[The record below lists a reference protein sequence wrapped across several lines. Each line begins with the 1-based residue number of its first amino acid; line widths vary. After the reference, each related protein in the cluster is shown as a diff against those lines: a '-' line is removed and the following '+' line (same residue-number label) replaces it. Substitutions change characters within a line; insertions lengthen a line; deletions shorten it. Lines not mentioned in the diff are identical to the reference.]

1 MARRGAPA
9 LYELMR
15 PGQAPGAEA
24 PSGPAPRQ
32 PSPRRGPSQPIV
44 FEVPFRWAL
53 VTVGIVAVLLAVAYG
68 IGVARGRSLG
78 AAAAPA
84 DALGAVPQSGS
95 PAPSGAGSPA
105 IPAMKPGDAAG
116 NAPKRA
122 VADGRPLPPASN
134 NNADPRVKGYRYY
147 VLAHPSGEKAPGIVD
162 FCRANGL
169 DAYLVP
175 DDTALFRKIIVL
187 PGYKDASEKNSPEI
201 KALEAAIK
209 RVGSKLKAQAR
220 GNPDFADAYPE
231 IFR

>member
-15 PGQAPGAEA
+15 TGQSAGAEA
-24 PSGPAPRQ
+24 PAGPAPRQ

-53 VTVGIVAVLLAVAYG
+53 AAVGIVAVLLAIAYG
-68 IGVARGRSLG
+68 VGVARGRSI
-78 AAAAPA
+78 AAPA
-84 DALGAVPQSGS
+84 PEPTATAPVAPGPVGGGSPSIPSGKGVEPTGAVT
-95 PAPSGAGSPA
+95 
-105 IPAMKPGDAAG
+105 
-116 NAPKRA
+116 KRST
-122 VADGRPLPPASN
+122 ADGRPLPPASN
-134 NNADPRVKGYRYY
+134 NNVDPRIKGHRYY
-147 VLAHPSGEKAPGIVD
+147 VLAHPSGEKAPGIVE

-187 PGYKDASEKNSPEI
+187 PGYKDASERNSPEI

>member
-24 PSGPAPRQ
+24 PAGQAPRQ
-32 PSPRRGPSQPIV
+32 PSARRGPSQPIV

-53 VTVGIVAVLLAVAYG
+53 VAVGIVAVLLAVAYG
-68 IGVARGRSLG
+68 IGVMRGRSLASS
-78 AAAAPA
+78 AAAVDPVVALPA
-84 DALGAVPQSGS
+84 SA
-95 PAPSGAGSPA
+95 APSGAGSPS
-105 IPAMKPGDAAG
+105 IPAMKASDGAA
-116 NAPKRA
+116 AAAKRP
-122 VADGRPLPPASN
+122 VADGRPLPPAAN

-187 PGYKDASEKNSPEI
+187 PGYKDASERNSPEI

-209 RVGSKLKAQAR
+209 RVGAKLKAQAR

>member
-15 PGQAPGAEA
+15 TGPAAGGEA
-24 PSGPAPRQ
+24 STAPAPRQ

-53 VTVGIVAVLLAVAYG
+53 AAVGVVAVLLAVAYG
-68 IGVARGRSLG
+68 IGVARGRSVAASAAPSEPPAMVATLPQGAAPAPGSPSIPAMKGPDG
-78 AAAAPA
+78 AAAAA
-84 DALGAVPQSGS
+84 
-95 PAPSGAGSPA
+95 
-105 IPAMKPGDAAG
+105 
-116 NAPKRA
+116 KRP

-134 NNADPRVKGYRYY
+134 NNVDPRLKGYRYY

-187 PGYKDASEKNSPEI
+187 PGYKDATERNSPEI

-209 RVGSKLKAQAR
+209 RVGAKLKAQAR

>member
-24 PSGPAPRQ
+24 PAGQAPRQ
-32 PSPRRGPSQPIV
+32 PSTRRGPSQPIV

-53 VTVGIVAVLLAVAYG
+53 VSVGIVAVLLAVAYG
-68 IGVARGRSLG
+68 IGVMRGRSL
-78 AAAAPA
+78 ASSAAPA
-84 DALGAVPQSGS
+84 DPVVAPPAAVTAPGTGS
-95 PAPSGAGSPA
+95 PS
-105 IPAMKPGDAAG
+105 IPAMKPSDGSAAP
-116 NAPKRA
+116 AKRP
-122 VADGRPLPPASN
+122 VADGRPLPAAAN

-187 PGYKDASEKNSPEI
+187 PGYKDASERNSPEI

-209 RVGSKLKAQAR
+209 RVGAKLKAQAR

>member
-15 PGQAPGAEA
+15 PGQAPGADA
-24 PSGPAPRQ
+24 PAGQAPRQ
-32 PSPRRGPSQPIV
+32 SSPRRGPTQPIV

-53 VTVGIVAVLLAVAYG
+53 ACVGAVAVLLAIAYG
-68 IGVARGRSLG
+68 IGVMRGRSL
-78 AAAAPA
+78 AASAGPVDPVVVAPPAA
-84 DALGAVPQSGS
+84 GT
-95 PAPSGAGSPA
+95 PSNSGSPA
-105 IPAMKPGDAAG
+105 IPAMKPADGAT
-116 NAPKRA
+116 APAKRPA
-122 VADGRPLPPASN
+122 ADGRPLPPAAN

-187 PGYKDASEKNSPEI
+187 PGYKDASERNSPEI

-209 RVGSKLKAQAR
+209 RVGAKLKAQAR

>member
-24 PSGPAPRQ
+24 PAGQAPRQ
-32 PSPRRGPSQPIV
+32 PSTRRGPSQPIV

-53 VTVGIVAVLLAVAYG
+53 VSVGVVAVLLAVAYG
-68 IGVARGRSLG
+68 IGVMRGRSL
-78 AAAAPA
+78 A
-84 DALGAVPQSGS
+84 S
-95 PAPSGAGSPA
+95 PAATVDPVVAPPAAVSASGAGSPT
-105 IPAMKPGDAAG
+105 IPAMKPADGVS
-116 NAPKRA
+116 APAKRP
-122 VADGRPLPPASN
+122 VADGRPLPPAAN
-134 NNADPRVKGYRYY
+134 NNVDPRVKGYRYY

-187 PGYKDASEKNSPEI
+187 PGYKDASERNSPEI

-209 RVGSKLKAQAR
+209 RVGAKLKAQAR

>member
-15 PGQAPGAEA
+15 PGQAPGAES
-24 PSGPAPRQ
+24 PSAPAPRQ
-32 PSPRRGPSQPIV
+32 PSPRRGPTQPIV

-53 VTVGIVAVLLAVAYG
+53 ATVGIVAVLLAVAYG
-68 IGVARGRSLG
+68 IGVARGR
-78 AAAAPA
+78 
-84 DALGAVPQSGS
+84 ALGSAALPAEAVVAAPQSGS
-95 PAPSGAGSPA
+95 PAASGAGSPT
-105 IPAMKPGDAAG
+105 IPSMKQGDAAG
-116 NAPKRA
+116 TAPKRP
-122 VADGRPLPPASN
+122 VADGRPLPPAAN
-134 NNADPRVKGYRYY
+134 NNVDPRVKGNRYY

-209 RVGSKLKAQAR
+209 RVGAKLKAQAR

>member
-24 PSGPAPRQ
+24 PAGQAPRQ
-32 PSPRRGPSQPIV
+32 PSSRRGPAQPIV

-53 VTVGIVAVLLAVAYG
+53 AGVGIVAVLLAVAYG
-68 IGVARGRSLG
+68 VGVMRGRSLASS
-78 AAAAPA
+78 AASVEPVVAPPVSA
-84 DALGAVPQSGS
+84 TPPGS
-95 PAPSGAGSPA
+95 GSPA
-105 IPAMKPGDAAG
+105 IPAMKPADGAA
-116 NAPKRA
+116 APAKRS
-122 VADGRPLPPASN
+122 VADSRPLPPAAN
-134 NNADPRVKGYRYY
+134 NNVDPRVKGYRYY

-187 PGYKDASEKNSPEI
+187 PGYKDASERNSPEI

-209 RVGSKLKAQAR
+209 RVGAKLKAQAR